1 MKSAALRL
9 GILLV
14 SGTARAGEPT
24 GLPLPPAPAQLVI
37 PDASAFDAALA
48 GRWRL
53 ALTGAPEAADPLLA
67 AWRQTPVGAK
77 LEDQWRRLSGDL
89 PWSWTEI
96 RRLQPR
102 AVGVALL
109 SVGSLEAVLAIE
121 TPLATL
127 PLKPPAG
134 RERMHQGVAYRFVER
149 GAADGA
155 TGERRAGLAWTR
167 LGRHLVLATSERAL
181 RLAIDEALSGRSAA
195 AALPGLA
202 SLVLDVAALRRDLY
216 FKREFLFLADSGDE
230 RILAA
235 LRLEA
240 GNIVEVRE
248 GHGLAAPLAQS
259 FGAAADIEAAWEPEG
274 ATLWPAL
281 RAALIEPLPRLL
293 EQPVPSEAPLPP
305 ATVASED
312 LYLVDLRKPMP
323 APGAAQGGEG
333 ELPLWRKL
341 ALKNPVAGW
350 GHAVASD
357 GSRRIVFEWPEALD
371 GELLA
376 LCRQSLERRAGRVE
390 TARLAGVDELRVGP
404 GLAALAVRRTG
415 RFVWF
420 GPNAA
425 SLASAL
431 EPTAQADLVRWA
443 RLDLAAVREASARW
457 ERVEGPAAPERVR
470 PLSDRILGLLG
481 WMPSVT
487 RLTLERRQRGESWT
501 ERLVFEHA
509 PR

>member
-1 MKSAALRL
+1 MKSTALI
-9 GILLV
+9 GVLLV
-14 SGTARAGEPT
+14 SGTALAAEPT
-24 GLPLPPAPAQLVI
+24 GLPLPAAPVQLVI

-53 ALTGAPEAADPLLA
+53 ALTGAPEAADPLVA

-77 LEDQWRRLSGDL
+77 FEDQWRRLSGEL

-127 PLKPPAG
+127 PLKPPSG
-134 RERMHQGVAYRFVER
+134 QERVHEGVAYRIVER

-181 RLAIDEALSGRSAA
+181 CLAIEESLAGRSVAA
-195 AALPGLA
+195 PLPGLA
-202 SLVLDVAALRRDLY
+202 SLALDVAALRLDLY
-216 FKREFLFLADSGDE
+216 FRREFLFLADSGDE

-235 LRLEA
+235 LRQET

-248 GHGLAAPLAQS
+248 GRGPAAPPAWS
-259 FGAAADIEAAWEPEG
+259 FGVSTDIEAAWEPEG

-281 RAALIEPLPRLL
+281 RAALLEPLPRLR
-293 EQPVPSEAPLPP
+293 ERPVLSEAPLPP
-305 ATVASED
+305 AAVGSD
-312 LYLVDLRKPMP
+312 DRYLVDLRKPMP
-323 APGAAQGGEG
+323 VSGAAQGDEG
-333 ELPLWRKL
+333 ELPLWRTL
-341 ALKNPVAGW
+341 AEKNPVAGW

-376 LCRQSLERRAGRVE
+376 LCRQTLERRAGRVE
-390 TARLAGVDELRVGP
+390 AARLAGVDELRVGP
-404 GLAALAVRRTG
+404 GLVALAVKRTG
-415 RFVWF
+415 HFVWF
-420 GPNAA
+420 GPSAA
-425 SLASAL
+425 SLANVAEPSA
-431 EPTAQADLVRWA
+431 QGDLVRWA
-443 RLDLAAVREASARW
+443 RLDLASVREASARW

-470 PLSDRILGLLG
+470 PLADRILGLLG
-481 WMPSVT
+481 WMPSVA
-487 RLTLERRQRGESWT
+487 RLSLERRQTGETWT
-501 ERLVFEHA
+501 ERLVFEPA